1 MIEQNQ
7 QCFDECTFVIMGA
20 TGDLAK
26 RKLIPAICKLMTDNK
41 LCKFALV
48 GVSLDQ
54 MTAHAMLE
62 QARPFIPQC
71 NQEAWNKLCASSHY
85 LAMDFSNARA
95 YHKLNKLLL
104 DIELHND
111 LFGNRLFYLA
121 TMPAH
126 FAMITKHL
134 AQEGIVE
141 NKKQKHFHRGWSKV
155 VYEKPFGYNLTSAKQ
170 INGCINKVFNNSQ
183 VFRIDHYLGKELIG
197 NIATIRFTNRI
208 FEPLW
213 NSKHI
218 DSVQIII
225 NETLGIEGR
234 GAFYDTCGALKDIV
248 QNHMLQIVALI
259 GMEAPESLTATA
271 IRLAKENVLKKIK
284 VASAL
289 LGQYEG
295 YTSEKAVK
303 PDSTTETFAAVKL
316 LINNRRWKGVPFY
329 LKTGKML
336 DNKDVSIHIKF
347 KKVRCLSSLCPSE
360 PNHLVINLAPTQG
373 FFLEFNIK
381 NGSAESAVR
390 PVRMELGHNML
401 TGPNTPEAYEV
412 LLADVIN
419 NDQITFVG
427 FNEIALSW
435 KIIKDIIK
443 LKPQLFRYKQG
454 SAGPEE
460 LGSLDSQKE
469 IIWRS

>member
-1 MIEQNQ
+1 MLGKNQ

-48 GVSLDQ
+48 GVSFHKT
-54 MTAHAMLE
+54 TALAMLE
-62 QARPFIPQC
+62 QARPFMPSC
-71 NQEAWNKLCASSHY
+71 NQETWKQLCASSHY
-85 LAMDFSNARA
+85 LEMDFNDAASYKQLNA
-95 YHKLNKLLL
+95 LLL
-104 DIELHND
+104 DIETRNG

-121 TMPAH
+121 TMPTH
-126 FAMITKHL
+126 FTTITKHL
-134 AQEGIVE
+134 AHEGIVE
-141 NKKQKHFHRGWSKV
+141 NKTKNHLHKGWSKV

-170 INGCINKVFNNSQ
+170 INACIQRVFHDNQ

-213 NSKHI
+213 NNKHI

-248 QNHMLQIVALI
+248 QNHMLQILALI
-259 GMEAPESLTATA
+259 GMEAPEELSAKA
-271 IRLAKENVLKKIK
+271 IRDAKENVLKKVK
-284 VASAL
+284 VTSAL
-289 LGQYEG
+289 IGQYKG
-295 YTSEKAVK
+295 YTQEPNVQAQ
-303 PDSTTETFAAVKL
+303 STTETFAAVKL
-316 LINNRRWKGVPFY
+316 TINNRRWKGVPFY
-329 LKTGKML
+329 LKTGKKMN
-336 DNKDVSIHIKF
+336 NKNVSIHIQF
-347 KKVRCLSSLCPSE
+347 KKVRCLLEECPSD
-360 PNHLVINLAPTQG
+360 PNHLVIELAPQPG

-381 NGSAESAVR
+381 EQGTAHSVM
-390 PVRMELGHNML
+390 PVKMELGQNTL
-401 TGPNTPEAYEV
+401 TGPNTPEAYEI

-435 KIIKDIIK
+435 KIIKEINK
-443 LKPQLFRYKQG
+443 LKPHLYSYEPG
-454 SAGPEE
+454 TSGPKE
-460 LGSLDSQKE
+460 LATLDTQKE
-469 IIWRS
+469 IEWRA